1 MSGEGFYAFGRG
13 WKLFVTFFFYNDKK
27 SYLKELSALVLKVL
41 GKKFYLYCKLCQNFI
56 ACIWPKKIVVA
67 SV

>member
-1 MSGEGFYAFGRG
+1 ME
-13 WKLFVTFFFYNDKK
+13 TICDIFFYNDKK